1 MVKVNI
7 NNLKTTTL
15 RTVHERCFSVF
26 PTNFENFVTW
36 IRIMN
41 TLNFPEQILAK
52 QKRYYDDVYDRFSNV
67 FIVSVI

>member
-1 MVKVNI
+1 
-7 NNLKTTTL
+7 
-15 RTVHERCFSVF
+15 
-26 PTNFENFVTW
+26 
-36 IRIMN
+36 MN

>member
-1 MVKVNI
+1 M
-7 NNLKTTTL
+7 
-15 RTVHERCFSVF
+15 F

-67 FIVSVI
+67 FIVSVISVFGDSMVHIYSEKC